1 MFFAKV
7 FYNRTDY
14 VDGFKVFED
23 LMVIHAESET
33 EAEAKVEA
41 HFEAKCS
48 SYDVHYYVRYYVRSI
63 EFFTVL
69 K

>member
-7 FYNRTDY
+7 IYARSEY
-14 VDGFKVFED
+14 MVDGSKVYEE
-23 LMVIHAESET
+23 LMVIHADSEA

-48 SYDVHYYVRYYVRSI
+48 SYSVNYYVRSV

>member
-7 FYNRTDY
+7 FYERSDT
-14 VDGFKVFED
+14 KVFED

-48 SYDVHYYVRYYVRSI
+48 SYYVLRI
-63 EFFTVL
+63 EFFTIL

>member
-7 FYNRTDY
+7 FYERSEY
-14 VDGFKVFED
+14 MVDGSKVFEE
-23 LMVIHAESET
+23 LMVIHAESVT

-41 HFEAKCS
+41 HFEAKCR
-48 SYDVHYYVRYYVRSI
+48 SYDVHYYVLRI
-63 EFFTVL
+63 EFFTIL

>member
-7 FYNRTDY
+7 FYELLSDT
-14 VDGFKVFED
+14 KVFED

-48 SYDVHYYVRYYVRSI
+48 SYSVNYYVRSI